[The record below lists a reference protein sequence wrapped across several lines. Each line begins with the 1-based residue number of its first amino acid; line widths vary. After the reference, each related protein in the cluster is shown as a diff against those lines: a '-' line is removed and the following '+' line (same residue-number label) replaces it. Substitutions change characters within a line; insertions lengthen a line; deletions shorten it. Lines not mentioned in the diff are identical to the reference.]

1 MGLKYRVERLE
12 KFLEDLGSQD
22 IQTDAMIR
30 ASAHEEGVPEE
41 IMFEVWDKLVGR
53 RWLDFCHWHIFYGAI
68 TCYKLDPEEYRRRVA
83 ENNWKGVPWIAA
95 RKAKS
100 NPPS

>member
-12 KFLEDLGSQD
+12 KFLEDLGNLR

-41 IMFEVWDKLVGR
+41 IMFEVWDKVVGR
-53 RWLDFCHWHIFYGAI
+53 RWTEMPDFHIPSVAI
-68 TCYKLDPEEYRRRVA
+68 ECYKRDPEEYHRRVA
-83 ENNWKGVPWIAA
+83 KNDWKGLL
-95 RKAKS
+95 
-100 NPPS
+100 PPQHWLSH